1 MTQDEKKEIQ
11 KQRIKRYFIDATKD
25 LLREEGLNSIS
36 TKKIGDRAGYSYATI
51 YNYFSNFNELI
62 CISLEELANEMKE
75 ILEEKSIVL
84 ENNIEKLIELI
95 NISIDYM
102 IQNQHVYKLFLSTTI
117 DYNYFKHTE
126 NKRFIHPAY
135 NLLIST
141 IKNIKEFSNFSDED
155 IKNFADLVFTL
166 FHSKIQFFLIQKY
179 PDNVEDLKKDIFNNL
194 NFLIKT
200 IESRAI

>member
-1 MTQDEKKEIQ
+1 MTPEEKKEIQ
-11 KQRIKRYFIDATKD
+11 KQRIKRFFIDATKD

-36 TKKIGDRAGYSYATI
+36 TKKIGDKAGYSYATI

-75 ILEEKSIVL
+75 VLEESSKNL
-84 ENNIEKLIELI
+84 ENNIGKLLELL
-95 NISIDYM
+95 NISIDYT

-117 DYNYFKHTE
+117 DYNYFKYTK

-141 IKNIKEFSNFSDED
+141 IKNLKEFSNFSDED
-155 IKNFADLVFTL
+155 IQNFADLVFTL

-179 PDNVEDLKKDIFNNL
+179 PENIENLKQDIFNNL
-194 NFLIKT
+194 NFLIKNT
-200 IESRAI
+200 IR